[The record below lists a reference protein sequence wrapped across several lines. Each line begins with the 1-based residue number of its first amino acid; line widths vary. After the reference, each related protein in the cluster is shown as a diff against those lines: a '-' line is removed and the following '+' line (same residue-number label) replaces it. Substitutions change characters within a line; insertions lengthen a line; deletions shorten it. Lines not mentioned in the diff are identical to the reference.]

1 MSETATPTY
10 KQTTFA
16 HVEKELE
23 KFENQQSAETATTET
38 TETTVNDGG
47 NLETQETA
55 AAATT
60 ETAVQETAAA
70 PVVEENVSE
79 FTIGDAG
86 GEQQATETTETQAA
100 QQPVFNLDDEIKK
113 VDRKELLKKLG
124 VNDFTIEMDEYLAK
138 GGKADDYLSKRA
150 IDWNSV
156 PDEELAKRDLKN
168 MYPDASEQQINRL
181 YNKKYSQQELDSEED
196 KEDGILLMKAD
207 ARRIREAK
215 IAEQKNFK
223 IPDAIIP
230 QTKDEAYEQWKQERE
245 AQPVLMKQLSEFYQN
260 HEATKNLNQSKRV
273 AVNLGEGV
281 PAFNFSINNPEAI
294 TRVFT
299 DGGETW
305 SKLTSNDK
313 GEPDVAK
320 QQLISLFTYNP
331 NKVLQDIFNY
341 GVQMGK
347 KKLVEEG
354 QNAQRPQ
361 QVMKPE
367 TMNQTS
373 YGTGKYGDRARN

>member
-1 MSETATPTY
+1 MSETATY

-16 HVEKELE
+16 HVAQELE
-23 KFENQQSAETATTET
+23 KFENQQPAVETPAQET
-38 TETTVNDGG
+38 TPIVVNESGVIITPAVEVPASETPAV
-47 NLETQETA
+47 ETP
-55 AAATT
+55 AT
-60 ETAVQETAAA
+60 
-70 PVVEENVSE
+70 PIEENVSQ
-79 FTIGDAG
+79 FNIGDDPSPTTAV
-86 GEQQATETTETQAA
+86 TETPATP
-100 QQPVFNLDDEIKK
+100 QQTFNLDDEIKK

-150 IDWNSV
+150 IDWNSIS
-156 PDEELAKRDLKN
+156 DEELAKRDLKN
-168 MYPDASEQQINRL
+168 LYPDASSAQIDRL
-181 YNKKYSQQELDSEED
+181 YNKKYSQLDIDTDED

-215 IAEQKNFK
+215 IAEQKSFK

-230 QTKDEAYEQWKQERE
+230 QTKDEAYEQWKQERD
-245 AQPVLMKQLSEFYQN
+245 AQPVLMRQLSEFYQN
-260 HEATKNLNQSKRV
+260 HSATKNLNESKRV
-273 AVNLGEGV
+273 AISLGDDV

-305 SKLTSNDK
+305 QKLTSNEK

-320 QQLISLFTYNP
+320 QQLIALITYNP
-331 NKVLQDIFNY
+331 NKVMQDIFNY

-361 QVMKPE
+361 QLAKPPE
-367 TMNQTS
+367 MQQTS
-373 YGTGKYGDRARN
+373 YGTGKFGDKARN